1 MRLTELKTLLMFS
14 VRIQKLDY
22 HCNRIISEIKN
33 SWLQNSLN
41 KNPGPKDPDMY

>member
-1 MRLTELKTLLMFS
+1 MSLAELKKPLMFS

-33 SWLQNSLN
+33 SGLSNSKN
-41 KNPGPKDPDMY
+41 KIPGPGGPI